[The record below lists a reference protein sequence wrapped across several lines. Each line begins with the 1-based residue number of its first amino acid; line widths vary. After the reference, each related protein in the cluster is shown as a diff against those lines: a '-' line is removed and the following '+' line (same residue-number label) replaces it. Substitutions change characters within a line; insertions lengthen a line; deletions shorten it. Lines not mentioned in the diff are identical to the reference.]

1 MKASLALHRLTVCIA
16 CLAGTVAHA
25 ADPAEKNINSYLVDI
40 SGGAVSAGGIVG
52 LDSGITPIETSQDLI
67 VAIQPITSADRKS
80 AFGLA
85 ITPAKTTLF
94 PMAGR
99 TYASSPYARL
109 LGNLTLS
116 YAQNKA
122 DYAGQTY
129 KKSAYSIDTVYYL
142 ALDDDPVYAASTA
155 FKRCADDSGKQEETK
170 LGDLVVLKREGKLT
184 QLQFDEEQAKAA
196 DKRASDL
203 NACIDG
209 EMAKVPWNSG
219 RMSVS
224 LGAGRISAVAGNA
237 SHSLGQQ
244 FNLNAQY
251 PAGPKGL
258 VAVSL
263 RAARRAPDT
272 DTLGQSQL
280 AFKSSRLAAVRY
292 TYGDQVN
299 TDFRVLA
306 EVSNAKSSSASAY
319 RDAFMVAL
327 GVDKK
332 LAKGMWL
339 EFRLGR
345 NRANDN
351 GTEQTAG
358 LLSLN
363 VAPTLFAFKK

>member
-1 MKASLALHRLTVCIA
+1 MNKLIVCIA
-16 CLAGTVAHA
+16 CCIGLPAWA
-25 ADPAEKNINSYLVDI
+25 ADESDKNINSYLVDI

-52 LDSGITPIETSQDLI
+52 IDSGITPIETSQDLI
-67 VAIQPITSADRKS
+67 VAIQPITSADRKA

-99 TYASSPYARL
+99 TYVASPYARL

-129 KKSAYSIDTVYYL
+129 KKSAYSIDTVYYFHVEE
-142 ALDDDPVYAASTA
+142 DPVYAASKA
-155 FKRCADDSGKQEETK
+155 FKGCADQSGGKEAQNIA
-170 LGDLVVLKREGKLT
+170 DLNTRRREGKLT
-184 QLQFDEEQAKAA
+184 DLQFQEELVKAT
-196 DKRASDL
+196 DKKGVDL
-203 NACIDG
+203 TTCIDG
-209 EMAKVPWNSG
+209 VLASVPWNSA

-224 LGAGRISAVAGNA
+224 YGDGRISAVGGGA
-237 SHSLGQQ
+237 SYSLGQQ
-244 FNLNAQY
+244 FNLNGQY
-251 PAGPKGL
+251 PAGPKGV
-258 VAVSL
+258 VALSL
-263 RAARRAPDT
+263 RAARRALDT
-272 DTLGQSQL
+272 DTLGQPDL
-280 AFKSSRLAAVRY
+280 VFKSSRLAALRY
-292 TYGDQVN
+292 TYGDQDDTN
-299 TDFRVLA
+299 FRVLA
-306 EVSNAKSSSASAY
+306 EASNAKSSSASAF
-319 RDAFMVAL
+319 RDAFMYAV

-358 LLSLN
+358 LLSVN